1 MGELT
6 LSDIQGD
13 LILIVSIITS
23 LYFLG
28 GKLKEWLHK
37 DIHEEV
43 KPLSDKVDKMAER
56 IDRVDRQQTKNY
68 LVRSL
73 ADIERGVKL
82 SDTELERLSEQYD
95 HYCKKVEAGGLG
107 GNSYIKEK
115 YVKLQKEGLL

>member
-13 LILIVSIITS
+13 LLLIVSIITS
-23 LYFLG
+23 LYFLST
-28 GKLKEWLHK
+28 KLKEWLHK

-43 KPLSDKVDKMAER
+43 EPLSTDISNMTER
-56 IDRVDRQQTKNY
+56 IERVDRQQTKNY

-73 ADIERGVKL
+73 ADIERGIKL

-95 HYCKKVEAGGLG
+95 HYCKKAEEGGLG

-115 YVKLQKEGLL
+115 YEKLQQEGLI